1 VEYVKKIL
9 SEIGLEPD
17 RVQMF
22 NMSAAMAGEF
32 ARVAQEMTEQVE
44 NLGQNRL
51 REAGM
56 EIEGNQ
62 IG

>member
-1 VEYVKKIL
+1 VEYVKKLL

-44 NLGQNRL
+44 TLGQNRL

-56 EIEGNQ
+56 DIEGNQ